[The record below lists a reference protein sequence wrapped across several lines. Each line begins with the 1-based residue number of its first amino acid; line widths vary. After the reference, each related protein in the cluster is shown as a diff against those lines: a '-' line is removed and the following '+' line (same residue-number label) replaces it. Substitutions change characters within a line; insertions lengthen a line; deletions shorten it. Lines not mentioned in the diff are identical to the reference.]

1 MLYLIF
7 ALATSLTA
15 LIILIRPVLK
25 LIEKDH
31 PLSVVIQNKFIT
43 YFTFFILTMLAAPLL
58 IIITIIPDLGERF
71 KVSLEES
78 LSAV

>member
-25 LIEKDH
+25 LIEKEH
-31 PLSVVIQNKFIT
+31 PLSVVTQNKFIT
-43 YFTFFILTMLAAPLL
+43 YFTFFILTMLAAPIL

-71 KVSLEES
+71 KASLEES